1 MNLGDDTE
9 LSIGSTAPDF
19 TLPSS
24 HGEQVELTAL
34 AGRPILLVFFPYAFT
49 GVCTGELRALAGQH
63 QAMTATGAAV
73 FAVSTDTRY
82 ALRVFAEREQL
93 PFTML
98 SDFWPHGA
106 VAQRYH
112 CFDAERGCAERAS
125 YVLDAEQQIRWTT
138 RSGFGTARDISAQ
151 VQALAALDPR
161 RRHG

>member
-1 MNLGDDTE
+1 MT
-9 LSIGSTAPDF
+9 ISTCRSVQPLPGF

-24 HGEQVELTAL
+24 HGERVDLASL
-34 AGRPILLVFFPYAFT
+34 AGRPILLLFFPYAFT
-49 GVCTGELRALAGQH
+49 GVCTGELRELAGHH
-63 QAMTATGAAV
+63 QAMTASGAAV
-73 FAVSTDTRY
+73 VAVSTDTRY
-82 ALRVFAEREQL
+82 ALRVFAEREHL

-125 YVLDAEQQIRWTT
+125 FVVDADQRISWTT

-151 VQALAALDPR
+151 VRALAALDPG